1 MRSQIRVDVEAGPDA
16 GAAWHFGD
24 VAKEQRALAAG
35 TAFADLRHHPSLAVS
50 GEDRLSW
57 LHSLTTQ
64 HLLDLPIGRW
74 TQALILSPHGHIEH
88 HMLLVDD
95 GTTTYLTVEP
105 GTAEHLL
112 TYLDSMRFML
122 RVSVSDVS
130 ANIVLLRI
138 PGAPDELGGPFELVP
153 RGKLDARLEELTSEF
168 TEVGLWSL
176 DAERVAAYRPR
187 LGFDTDYK
195 TIPNEVGWLGSA
207 VHLDKGCYRGQETV
221 ARTMNL
227 GRPPR
232 RLVFLHLDGSEA
244 SLPEHGDQ
252 VLLGEKAIGFVG
264 TAARHHELGP
274 IALAL
279 IKRSTPLDSV
289 LSAAGIPAT
298 QEEIVSAT

>member
-1 MRSQIRVDVEAGPDA
+1 MRVDIEAGPDL
-16 GAAWHFGD
+16 GAAWHFGE

-35 TAFADLRHHPSLAVS
+35 TAFADLSHHPTLAVR

-64 HLLDLPIGRW
+64 YLLDLPTGQW
-74 TQALILSPHGHIEH
+74 SQALILSPHGHVEH
-88 HMLLVDD
+88 QIFLTDD
-95 GTTTYLTVEP
+95 GTTTYLSIEP
-105 GTAEHLL
+105 GTADSLR

-122 RVSVSDVS
+122 RVDVTDVSDEV
-130 ANIVLLRI
+130 ALLRI
-138 PGAPDELGGPFELVP
+138 PGAADELGGPYGLVS
-153 RGKLDARLEELTSEF
+153 REKLSSRLEALRAEF
-168 TEVGLWSL
+168 TEVGLWAL
-176 DAERVAAYRPR
+176 DAERVAAHRPR

-195 TIPNEVGWLGSA
+195 TIPNEAGWLNTA
-207 VHLDKGCYRGQETV
+207 VHLNKGCYRGQETV

-232 RLVFLHLDGSEA
+232 RLVLLHLDGSDA

-252 VLLGEKAIGFVG
+252 VFFGEKAIGFIG
-264 TAARHHELGP
+264 TAARHYELGP

-279 IKRSTPLDSV
+279 IKRSTPLDAV
-289 LSAAGIPAT
+289 LLAAGIPAA

>member
-1 MRSQIRVDVEAGPDA
+1 MLSQMRVDVDAGPDA

-35 TAFADLRHHPSLAVS
+35 TAFADLRHHPTLAVR

-64 HLLDLPIGRW
+64 YLLDLAIGQW

-88 HMLLVDD
+88 HMFLVDD
-95 GTTTYLTVEP
+95 GTTTYLSIEP
-105 GTAEHLL
+105 GTTETLL
-112 TYLDSMRFML
+112 AYLDSMRFML
-122 RVSVSDVS
+122 RVDASDVS
-130 ANIVLLRI
+130 AEVALLRA
-138 PGAPDELGGPFELVP
+138 PGTANELGGPFALVS
-153 RGKLDARLEELTSEF
+153 REKMDSRLEELRSDF
-168 TEVGLWSL
+168 TEVGLWTL
-176 DAERVAAYRPR
+176 DAERVAAHRPR
-187 LGFDTDYK
+187 LGFDTDHK

-207 VHLDKGCYRGQETV
+207 VHLNKGCYRGQETV

-232 RLVFLHLDGSEA
+232 RLVLLHLDGSDA

-252 VLLGEKAIGFVG
+252 VFYGEKAIGFVG
-264 TAARHHELGP
+264 TAARHYELGP

-279 IKRSTPLDSV
+279 IKRSTPIDAQLIT
-289 LSAAGIPAT
+289 AGIPAA

>member
-1 MRSQIRVDVEAGPDA
+1 MLSQMRVDVDAGPDA

-35 TAFADLRHHPSLAVS
+35 TAFADLRHHPTLAVR

-64 HLLDLPIGRW
+64 YLLDLAIGQW

-88 HMLLVDD
+88 HMFLVDD
-95 GTTTYLTVEP
+95 GTTTYLSIEP
-105 GTAEHLL
+105 GTTETLL
-112 TYLDSMRFML
+112 AYLDSMRFML
-122 RVSVSDVS
+122 RVDASDVS
-130 ANIVLLRI
+130 AEVALLRA
-138 PGAPDELGGPFELVP
+138 PGTANELGGPFALVS
-153 RGKLDARLEELTSEF
+153 REKMDSRLEELRSDF
-168 TEVGLWSL
+168 TEVGLWTL
-176 DAERVAAYRPR
+176 DAERVAAHRPR
-187 LGFDTDYK
+187 LGFDTDHK

-207 VHLDKGCYRGQETV
+207 VHLNKGCYRGQETV

-232 RLVFLHLDGSEA
+232 RLVLLHLDGSDA

-252 VLLGEKAIGFVG
+252 VFYGEKAIGFVG
-264 TAARHHELGP
+264 TAARHYELGP

-279 IKRSTPLDSV
+279 IKRSTPIDAQLITAS
-289 LSAAGIPAT
+289 IPAA